1 MFLFVQ
7 VEFLLYT
14 RQNPSTAKYVTQ
26 ESASIQSSNFNGAVN
41 TKFIIHGYFDKANKP
56 FVWEM
61 RDAFLTR
68 EDVNVI
74 AVNWEKGANS
84 VDYRQSVSNARVVGA
99 LIGEFMKAL
108 QSSTGSPYSSM
119 HLIGHSLGA
128 HVAGY
133 AGEWVP
139 GTGRITGLD
148 PAGPSFE
155 DEDVKVRL
163 DPSDANFVD
172 AIHTDAENLIKLGFG
187 TNEPMGHADF
197 YPNGGADQPGCT
209 DSILK
214 HFLAL
219 FEGFDEAKASV
230 GCNHVRAI
238 YLFTESI
245 SSSCLFQS
253 YPCSS
258 EDDFDDG
265 KCTSCGSGCA
275 TMGYNADPTVH
286 GTFYLSTTS
295 SAPYC

>member
-1 MFLFVQ
+1 M
-7 VEFLLYT
+7 
-14 RQNPSTAKYVTQ
+14 
-26 ESASIQSSNFNGAVN
+26 
-41 TKFIIHGYFDKANKP
+41 FIIHGYVDKANKP
-56 FVWEM
+56 FMWEM

-68 EDVNVI
+68 EDINVI
-74 AVNWEKGANS
+74 AVNWEKGADS
-84 VDYRQSVSNARVVGA
+84 VDYRQSAANARVVGA
-99 LIGEFMKAL
+99 LIGEFMKTL
-108 QSSTGSPYSSM
+108 HWTSFVTYDKM

-128 HVAGY
+128 HVAGH

-148 PAGPSFE
+148 PAGPFFE

-163 DPSDANFVD
+163 DPSDASFVD
-172 AIHTDAENLIKLGFG
+172 VIHTDAENLLKIGFG
-187 TNEPMGHADF
+187 TDQAMGHADF

-214 HFLAL
+214 HFFSL
-219 FEGFDEAKASV
+219 FEGFDAAKASV
-230 GCNHVRAI
+230 TCNHRRAI

-245 SSSCLFQS
+245 GSSCSFQA

-258 EDDFDDG
+258 EEDFDLG
-265 KCTSCGSGCA
+265 ICSFCAPGLTCA

>member
-1 MFLFVQ
+1 M
-7 VEFLLYT
+7 
-14 RQNPSTAKYVTQ
+14 
-26 ESASIQSSNFNGAVN
+26 
-41 TKFIIHGYFDKANKP
+41 
-56 FVWEM
+56 WEM
-61 RDAFLTR
+61 RDAHLAK

-74 AVNWEKGANS
+74 AVNWEKGADS
-84 VDYRQSVSNARVVGA
+84 VNYQQSVANTRVVGA
-99 LIGEFMKAL
+99 LIGEFMKELHSA
-108 QSSTGSPYSSM
+108 TGASYSSM

-155 DEDVKVRL
+155 DEDIRVRL

-172 AIHTDAENLIKLGFG
+172 VIHTDAENLLKLGFG
-187 TNEPMGHADF
+187 TDKPMGHADF

-209 DSILK
+209 DAILK
-214 HFLAL
+214 HLLAL
-219 FEGFDEAKASV
+219 LDSFDAAKASV
-230 GCNHVRAI
+230 ACNHVRAI

-245 SSSCLFQS
+245 GSSCSFQA

-258 EDDFDDG
+258 EEDYKDG
-265 KCTSCGSGCA
+265 NCKSCSSGCA
-275 TMGYNADPTVH
+275 TMGYNADPTAH